1 MYDTNTSVVGAS
13 VVPGLSL
20 ISGTLYYN
28 AANSSNASSNV
39 VQDSLS
45 GGTFVYDNANAGTG
59 KTLSVSGISMLS
71 GTTSVVGNYSI
82 TYATTSTS
90 SITKA
95 PLTISGLSAS
105 NKQYDAGRVAVI
117 GGPPTA
123 VGVLT
128 NASNVQDTITV
139 AIAGTAPSGLFS
151 QSDVGTGLVV
161 TPNTTTSGGYTTM
174 NGITLGGASANNY
187 YVAGVDSAL
196 TAAITPA
203 PITVTAVKTYDG
215 SNTVTTSDITV
226 AGVAGQTLTLSAGT
240 ATLSNPNV
248 GTAALIGLNGASLGN
263 GTGGSAGS
271 ASNYTVSNPTFGS
284 VTITPANI
292 VFTATNAEKVYD
304 TTTGIIGA
312 TTVPGATV
320 SSGTLYTNSSTG
332 LTDAISGGTFAYA
345 TAAAGTNKQLNV
357 SGVGILNGSTDA
369 SANYNIS
376 YVANTTSV
384 ISRAPVTIAGLTI
397 SNKVYDTLTDA
408 QISLAG
414 ATVTGLIGADATAGV
429 TVGGSVTGS
438 FASANVGNGIAVS
451 PTLSSVTLS
460 NPNYTITGVTSPLSA
475 NITPA
480 PITLTASKIYDGS
493 NTVALSGL
501 IAAGVGGETLTLSA
515 GNATLSNPNVGSATL
530 ASLNNA
536 VLADGIS
543 GVVGL
548 ASNYTIINPVMST
561 VTITPANITLSST
574 DAVKVYDATT
584 SIVGAT
590 VTPVASVS
598 SGTLYTNVA
607 TGLVDSLAGGTFTY
621 SNANAGNANKTL
633 NVSGVSILNGSTNI
647 NANYTITYQANTTS
661 TITPAPLTFVVS
673 SSSGNYGTA
682 ASLAGTS
689 AVLSGFLSSADQT
702 AITPTIAV
710 SSGGSVI
717 TLANNTPAGIYQMVV
732 TGISGVGSSNYQ
744 IVSSGSNSGTLTIN
758 KAPLVITANAQ
769 STTYGTSL
777 GLGTTAFTYGTLVS
791 GDTVDSVTLTSA
803 IGNAS
808 ASATV
813 PGTAYAGS
821 YTIVPGAASGTGISN
836 YQITYVN
843 GALTIDKKAINV
855 VADNAAMVYADN
867 ALPSL
872 TYQAVSG
879 LVNGDVVTG
888 NLATSA
894 APFNGAPGSAS
905 NVKVGG
911 YAITQGTLTAG
922 SNYTISFTPAT
933 LMITPRDINVLA
945 SEQSTVYGTPLVLLQ
960 NQLTTSNPYDP
971 SDPLKGLRNGDT
983 ISAAAISYSSSTIVP
998 GNLNARTYT
1007 GGIDIA
1013 SATGAGLNNYNINYV
1028 AGNLVVNK
1036 AALTASAVTDAKFV
1050 TTADNVSFAG
1060 VIYSGF
1066 VNGDTASSLATQAT
1080 VAADRTSNLTYIPPA
1095 GPSSTGVLP
1104 TAGAEPAGTYV
1115 NALVASGATS
1125 SNYTIT
1131 HSPANLVVVPAD
1143 GLIVRAANQSIVY
1156 GTAPDYSGTT
1166 AQYLLAG
1173 TPTTVPI
1180 TVSGNAISVT
1190 DGAGAVVT
1198 GNISPVNPSWSRSN
1212 NLNVGNYNVNVANF
1226 YSQSQN
1232 YNSMTVVG
1240 GLTVTPKPVSMTSL
1254 GLAPPSKVYDGNTNM
1269 TNMMLTAS
1277 PSALI
1282 NGDSVSVAGAGSFDS
1297 KNVAAG
1303 TAGYTVAVSL
1313 MGPDAANYAISG
1325 SPIKTGSNGTITQ
1338 LDSVTFT
1345 GLSGGLWSNPANWA
1359 TTSTLGIN
1367 QIQYGAIPDLSNVA
1381 NVILPTGSS
1390 VIFNDAVQGPVTSNV
1405 ANSGNL
1411 TLNLSTSTTI
1421 PMAISGT
1428 GSVTIANTGAV
1439 TLTGNSSYTGGTIL
1453 NPGSSVIA
1461 GSNNALGNGLVNSSG
1476 TLTNPSSFSTTSGV
1490 VLPTL
1495 NIVGGT
1501 TAVLSDITTTGAQ
1514 SYSGNLIIGP
1524 SLAGTT
1530 TFQSSNANILIDA
1543 TINGAVNKTESLVI
1557 NAGTGVVTL
1566 GDSIGATARLNNL
1579 TVTGSKIYIL
1589 ADIITGIAQT
1599 YNGSIYIG
1607 DASYLNKTP
1616 TVGFLFT
1623 DNYKGYFQYVA
1634 GAGVSSSTI
1643 SYLDLNPIYVR
1654 TMISEDPSITYNGTV
1669 NDTVANT
1676 HTLLVAAVAPAVIP
1690 YSSGYAAVNAGASI
1704 GFNAAVGASAPLYSL
1719 NAQTVISN
1727 TQANAAT
1734 SFVGT
1739 VGIVDSIATY
1749 SNQTYRANMMTAQAS
1764 TQPAAVTF
1772 SVWDPAAAINFNVP
1786 VQSADNSGCSIN
1798 CGQINLQNPN
1808 SMDTLTINGSSN
1820 FVNNANL
1827 TGQNNWGNQLTV
1839 SNALGYVAPP
1849 PVLSPVILPV
1859 VVPDVPALPEPV
1871 RVSQSAPTPSNDN
1884 LSGGALREA
1893 IDYHADQ
1900 AQMFVDMKVLMAGVT
1915 VSTPEET
1922 QAAPRKLG
1930 STMKALKDG
1939 DNSVICSIDE
1949 KGDLYCGED

>member
-1 MYDTNTSVVGAS
+1 M
-13 VVPGLSL
+13 
-20 ISGTLYYN
+20 
-28 AANSSNASSNV
+28 
-39 VQDSLS
+39 
-45 GGTFVYDNANAGTG
+45 
-59 KTLSVSGISMLS
+59 
-71 GTTSVVGNYSI
+71 
-82 TYATTSTS
+82 
-90 SITKA
+90 
-95 PLTISGLSAS
+95 
-105 NKQYDAGRVAVI
+105 
-117 GGPPTA
+117 
-123 VGVLT
+123 
-128 NASNVQDTITV
+128 
-139 AIAGTAPSGLFS
+139 
-151 QSDVGTGLVV
+151 
-161 TPNTTTSGGYTTM
+161 
-174 NGITLGGASANNY
+174 
-187 YVAGVDSAL
+187 
-196 TAAITPA
+196 
-203 PITVTAVKTYDG
+203 
-215 SNTVTTSDITV
+215 
-226 AGVAGQTLTLSAGT
+226 
-240 ATLSNPNV
+240 
-248 GTAALIGLNGASLGN
+248 
-263 GTGGSAGS
+263 
-271 ASNYTVSNPTFGS
+271 
-284 VTITPANI
+284 
-292 VFTATNAEKVYD
+292 
-304 TTTGIIGA
+304 
-312 TTVPGATV
+312 
-320 SSGTLYTNSSTG
+320 
-332 LTDAISGGTFAYA
+332 TDAISGGTFAYV
-345 TAAAGTNKQLNV
+345 TAAAGSNKQLNV

-376 YVANTTSV
+376 YVANTTST
-384 ISRAPVTIAGLTI
+384 ITKAPITIAGLTI

-414 ATVTGLIGADATAGV
+414 ATVAGLIGADATAGV

-451 PTLSSVTLS
+451 PTLTSVTLS
-460 NPNYTITGVTSPLSA
+460 NLNYTITGVTSPLSA

-480 PITLTASKIYDGS
+480 PITLTASKTYDGS

-515 GNATLSNPNVGSATL
+515 GSATLTNPNVGTATL

-543 GVVGL
+543 GTVGL
-548 ASNYTIINPVMST
+548 ASNYTVLSPVMST
-561 VTITPANITLSST
+561 VTITPANITISST

-584 SIVGAT
+584 GVVGAST
-590 VTPVASVS
+590 APLASVS
-598 SGTLYTNVA
+598 TGTLFTNA
-607 TGLVDSLAGGTFTY
+607 STGLVDTLSGGTFAY
-621 SNANAGNANKTL
+621 SNANAGSSNKTL
-633 NVSGVSILNGSTNI
+633 NVSNVAIMNGSTNI
-647 NANYTITYQANTTS
+647 SSNYNITYQDNTTS

-777 GLGTTAFTYGTLVS
+777 GLGITAFTYGTLVS

-808 ASATV
+808 TSATV

-821 YTIVPGAASGTGISN
+821 YSIVPSAASGTGISN

-894 APFNGAPGSAS
+894 TPFNGAPGSAS

-922 SNYTISFTPAT
+922 SNYTITFTPAT

-960 NQLTTSNPYDP
+960 NQLTTSNPSDP

-998 GNLNARTYT
+998 GNLNASTYT

-1050 TTADNVSFAG
+1050 TTADNIGFAG

-1131 HSPANLVVVPAD
+1131 YSPANLVVVPAD

-1198 GNISPVNPSWSRSN
+1198 GNISPANPSWSGSN

-1282 NGDSVSVAGAGSFDS
+1282 NGDSVSFAGAGSFDS

-1303 TAGYTVAVSL
+1303 TTGYTVAVSL

-1359 TTSTLGIN
+1359 TTSTLGSN

-1557 NAGTGVVTL
+1557 NAGAGVVTL

-1623 DNYKGYFQYVA
+1623 DNYMGYFQYVA

-1676 HTLLVAAVAPAVIP
+1676 HTLLVAAIAPAVIP
-1690 YSSGYAAVNAGASI
+1690 YSSGYATVNAGASI
-1704 GFNAAVGASAPLYSL
+1704 SFNAAVGASAPLYSL

-1734 SFVGT
+1734 NFVGT
-1739 VGIVDSIATY
+1739 VGIVDSVATY

-1764 TQPAAVTF
+1764 AQPATVTF

-1808 SMDTLTINGSSN
+1808 SMDALTINGGSN

-1849 PVLSPVILPV
+1849 PVLPPVILPV

-1871 RVSQSAPTPSNDN
+1871 RVSQSEPTPSNDN

-1893 IDYHADQ
+1893 LDYNADQ

-1915 VSTPEET
+1915 VSTPEEI
-1922 QAAPRKLG
+1922 ASVPRKPG
-1930 STMKALKDG
+1930 TTTKALKNG
-1939 DNSVICSIDE
+1939 DSSVICSVDE
-1949 KGDLYCGED
+1949 KGDMYCGEEEFF